1 MQSRKQVDPI
11 KFEVIR
17 SALGEAT
24 EEMAAALRHSA
35 YSTNIKTRAD
45 FSCALFD
52 RHLQTWPRPSLSQS
66 TWDLCRIFDRYHL
79 DAGCT
84 IVGPA
89 VVEEIDSTTVIHPGY
104 RAEVDRLANLLLT
117 KSSPGST

>member
-1 MQSRKQVDPI
+1 
-11 KFEVIR
+11 
-17 SALGEAT
+17 
-24 EEMAAALRHSA
+24 MAAALRQSA

-52 RHLQTWPRPSLSQS
+52 RHLQTVAQAFAQPVHLGSLS
-66 TWDLCRIFDRYHL
+66 HL
-79 DAGCT
+79 VPT
-84 IVGPA
+84 
-89 VVEEIDSTTVIHPGY
+89 VVRKCGEEEIDSTTVIHPGY